1 MKWASYIFFFGYAGT
16 CVIAGV
22 AGAVAAPLDIQIIS
36 GMHTQTL
43 GVSSAVDLLSQYR
56 FLRAIE
62 AGFGLLVITQWRRI
76 YAEQFANRVFLVAM
90 AGGIGARLLG
100 LVVDGVPSWFLRSF
114 LISEIVGIVIIF
126 LYTRRSVRPWTR

>member
-1 MKWASYIFFFGYAGT
+1 
-16 CVIAGV
+16 
-22 AGAVAAPLDIQIIS
+22 
-36 GMHTQTL
+36 MHTQTL